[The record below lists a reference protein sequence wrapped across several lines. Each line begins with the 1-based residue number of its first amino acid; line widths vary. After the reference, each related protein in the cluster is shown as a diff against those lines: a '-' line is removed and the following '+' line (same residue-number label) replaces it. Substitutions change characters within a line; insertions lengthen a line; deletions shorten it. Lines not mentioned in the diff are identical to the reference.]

1 MTSKFGTP
9 RRAVRVGYVLA
20 CCMLIAAVLGTSSC
34 YSLRGISIAPETETY
49 QVEQFGVATSEAP
62 PEVGQTFTERLKE
75 RVNQNTRLAFDT
87 ESPDVTFAGTIVG
100 FSVTPEAP
108 NANNRSDQSRLT
120 IRIAVDYIDNVTEA
134 NSYSQTFTDFEAFDA
149 NADLLSVQDQ
159 LVATLFERISEEA
172 FNKAFSNW

>member
-1 MTSKFGTP
+1 MTSSKVTTGLTCALLALAVAFGTQ
-9 RRAVRVGYVLA
+9 
-20 CCMLIAAVLGTSSC
+20 C
-34 YSLRGISIAPETETY
+34 YSLKGISISPETETY
-49 QVEQFGVATSEAP
+49 QVEQFDVATSEAP

-87 ESPDVTFAGTIVG
+87 EDPHVTFAGSIVG
-100 FSVTPEAP
+100 FAVTPEAP
-108 NANNRSDQSRLT
+108 NADNRSDLSRLT
-120 IRIAVDYIDNVTEA
+120 IRINVDYVDHVTEA

-149 NADLLSVQDQ
+149 NADLLSVQDE